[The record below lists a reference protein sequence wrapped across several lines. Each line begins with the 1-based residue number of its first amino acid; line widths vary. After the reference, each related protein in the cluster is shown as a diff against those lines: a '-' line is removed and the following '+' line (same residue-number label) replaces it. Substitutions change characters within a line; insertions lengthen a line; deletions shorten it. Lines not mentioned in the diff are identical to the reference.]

1 MTRHIYLLVIMLL
14 GVVMTGCGNDDEF
27 VINCR
32 IKDLGDKGVE
42 MVYFNR
48 GLQRVSFHPDDGKVT
63 LRGSSPDLTPVEVF
77 TLDNRLLFTCV
88 AKNGDELEVKLDP
101 SKVGA
106 ISIEGNDISEQYA
119 KFISTNAETLVNT
132 RDAAGINALITKE
145 VTAHPDRISSALIL
159 MTMFHAPGYE
169 MLADSLIH
177 ILVPEARPSA
187 LMKSFAALVGEQVST
202 SARGNVRG
210 MTFHTG
216 RDTVNG
222 HDTIVRFM
230 PTFHSYGLLVFV
242 SDHKSD
248 TITNRLNELIKDYHR
263 RRLEIMELSFQSDS
277 ATWRRSIRIDSAK
290 WTQAWV
296 PGGNAASQ
304 IRNLA
309 VPTTPFF
316 IVTDS
321 LGKQL
326 YRGRSIASAVDTLRY
341 RLKEHLITDSVTTA
355 SDSILPSDNSDRPKL
370 EPVKRPQ
377 NQKLKPA
384 KVQ

>member
-1 MTRHIYLLVIMLL
+1 M
-14 GVVMTGCGNDDEF
+14 
-27 VINCR
+27 
-32 IKDLGDKGVE
+32 
-42 MVYFNR
+42 
-48 GLQRVSFHPDDGKVT
+48 
-63 LRGSSPDLTPVEVF
+63 
-77 TLDNRLLFTCV
+77 
-88 AKNGDELEVKLDP
+88 
-101 SKVGA
+101 
-106 ISIEGNDISEQYA
+106 
-119 KFISTNAETLVNT
+119 NT

-242 SDHKSD
+242 SDRKSD

-341 RLKEHLITDSVTTA
+341 RLKEHLISDSVTTA
-355 SDSILPSDNSDRPKL
+355 SDSILPPDNSDSHKL

>member
-106 ISIEGNDISEQYA
+106 ITIEGNDISEQYA

-242 SDHKSD
+242 SDRKSD

-341 RLKEHLITDSVTTA
+341 RLKEHLISDSVAAA
-355 SDSILPSDNSDRPKL
+355 SDSILPPDNSDRPKL

>member
-106 ISIEGNDISEQYA
+106 ITIEGNDISEQYA

-177 ILVPEARPSA
+177 ILVP
-187 LMKSFAALVGEQVST
+187 LG
-202 SARGNVRG
+202 
-210 MTFHTG
+210 
-216 RDTVNG
+216 
-222 HDTIVRFM
+222 IVRVTSF
-230 PTFHSYGLLVFV
+230 S
-242 SDHKSD
+242 
-248 TITNRLNELIKDYHR
+248 TINE
-263 RRLEIMELSFQSDS
+263 SN
-277 ATWRRSIRIDSAK
+277 T
-290 WTQAWV
+290 
-296 PGGNAASQ
+296 
-304 IRNLA
+304 
-309 VPTTPFF
+309 
-316 IVTDS
+316 
-321 LGKQL
+321 
-326 YRGRSIASAVDTLRY
+326 
-341 RLKEHLITDSVTTA
+341 
-355 SDSILPSDNSDRPKL
+355 
-370 EPVKRPQ
+370 
-377 NQKLKPA
+377 
-384 KVQ
+384 

>member
-48 GLQRVSFHPDDGKVT
+48 GLQRVYFHPDDGKVT

-106 ISIEGNDISEQYA
+106 ITIEGNDISEQYA

-242 SDHKSD
+242 SDRKSD

-341 RLKEHLITDSVTTA
+341 RLKEHLISDSVTTA
-355 SDSILPSDNSDRPKL
+355 SDSILPPDNSDSHKL

>member
-106 ISIEGNDISEQYA
+106 ITIEGNDISEQYA

-242 SDHKSD
+242 SDRKSD

-341 RLKEHLITDSVTTA
+341 RLKEHLISDSVTTA
-355 SDSILPSDNSDRPKL
+355 SDRILPPDNSDSHKL